1 MRIPRWGL
9 IGAGLLP
16 LVALFGLLV
25 WGIARDDS
33 NPGGLSVFDSSGEA
47 RIIREI
53 APDFDLTLF
62 DGSHLASDAL
72 RGQFVMVD
80 FWASWCV
87 PCKVE
92 AKTLEAVWKK
102 YQDRGI
108 VFVGVDIWDKQDRAA
123 EFLEKT
129 GTTYPVGIDPR
140 GEMAVTYGV
149 TGIPEKYF
157 IDPEGRVLR
166 KMVGPMSESRLT
178 AILDELFAR
187 AGLNPV
193 PTAPWRTGSRG
204 LAGRVP

>member
-72 RGQFVMVD
+72 RGQFAMVD

-178 AILDELFAR
+178 AILDEL
-187 AGLNPV
+187 L
-193 PTAPWRTGSRG
+193 RG
-204 LAGRVP
+204 QG